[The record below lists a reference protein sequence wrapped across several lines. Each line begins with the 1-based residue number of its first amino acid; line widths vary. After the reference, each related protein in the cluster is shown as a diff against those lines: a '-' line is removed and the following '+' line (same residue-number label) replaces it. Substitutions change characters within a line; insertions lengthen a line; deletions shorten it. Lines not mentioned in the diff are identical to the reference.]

1 MTFRSNIKFLN
12 ESANSVG
19 LTVLR
24 KEIVQDE
31 DDEDYFRG
39 SRRVS
44 VNLIKSKQ
52 EIYLMC

>member
-1 MTFRSNIKFLN
+1 VTFRSNIKFLN
-12 ESANSVG
+12 ESANSIG